1 MKAFLREILIT
12 AVLAVVVF
20 ITIQATIQT
29 FVVVGSSME
38 PSFWNGQRLIVSKA
52 AYAFHQPEMGDV
64 IVFQPPNG
72 QHEDYI
78 KRIIGLPGD
87 TIEIKGGAV
96 YVNGAK
102 LSEPYIKDAPNYTLP
117 HQKVLENSYFVLGDN
132 RDNSNDSHNGWM
144 VPRKNIVGKAWL
156 SIWPPGEWGLA
167 PNYPQKQLV
176 ASATLK

>member
-38 PSFWNGQRLIVSKA
+38 PSFWNGQRLIVNKA

-132 RDNSNDSHNGWM
+132 RQNSNDSHTGWL
-144 VPRKNIVGKAWL
+144 VPRENLVGKAWL
-156 SIWPPGEWGLA
+156 SIWPVAELGLVRD
-167 PNYPQKQLV
+167 YHPQNQTA
-176 ASATLK
+176 ASMVR